1 MISTD
6 RASSPLHW
14 LAAAVV
20 LLYIVLLFLRFTQ
33 PPAKIAVEVIVR
45 PGAIA
50 N

>member
-6 RASSPLHW
+6 RATSLLPW

-20 LLYIVLLFLRFTQ
+20 LLYIVLLVLRFTL
-33 PPAKIAVEVIVR
+33 PPAKVVVEVLIR
-45 PGAIA
+45 PAASA